1 MATIK
6 DVASDAGV
14 AVGTVSKVL
23 NGHYVSPENKRKVEE
38 SIERLGYQ
46 MNYYNSIQI
55 SLHYYSEMV

>member
-38 SIERLGYQ
+38 SIERLGY
-46 MNYYNSIQI
+46 
-55 SLHYYSEMV
+55 